1 LPDARLPQAQRQ
13 LSLKTWTEH
22 EFSVA
27 TLIRQNTDVRNLP
40 SFYAAVENAR
50 LFYGGVYPFWRG
62 HANID
67 WALTAEVFRSLPNG
81 KRHPEVTLLRTFM
94 GQAESR
100 SHRCPAYDDLV
111 GWLILAR
118 HFGLP
123 TRLLDWSM
131 SPLVA
136 LFFAVED
143 DEANAHIDGALWALS
158 PGQLN
163 NEMIGPDQYRLLL
176 TEDPQVQRLVALAYE
191 PDPTLHKE
199 ATPLVAGKALA
210 VGTRE
215 IDPRVMVQQG
225 AFTIHAGEKNLIDME
240 MKADR
245 PWLIGFR
252 IPWEAKADLRTVLEG
267 LGVSR
272 SSLFPDLGSLAKH
285 LKEKR
290 WSS

>member
-1 LPDARLPQAQRQ
+1 M
-13 LSLKTWTEH
+13 T
-22 EFSVA
+22 
-27 TLIRQNTDVRNLP
+27 TLIRQNIIMDLP
-40 SFYAAVENAR
+40 TFYAAVEEACMAH
-50 LFYGGVYPFWRG
+50 GGIYPFWRG
-62 HANID
+62 HANIV
-67 WALTAEVFRSLPNG
+67 WTLTAEVFRPLPNG
-81 KRHPEVTLLRTFM
+81 KRHPEVTLLQTFR

-100 SHRCPAYDDLV
+100 SHRCPAHDDLV

-143 DEANAHIDGALWALS
+143 AACDTDGALWALS
-158 PGQLN
+158 AGQLN
-163 NEMIGPDQYRLLL
+163 GEMIGPEAYRLLL
-176 TEDPQVQRLVALAYE
+176 TEDPPVKRLVDLAYE
-191 PDPTLHKE
+191 PDPTRHAE
-199 ATPLVAGKALA
+199 AASLAGKALA

-225 AFTIHAGEKNLIDME
+225 AFTIHADAKNLTDME
-240 MKADR
+240 MKNPAR

-252 IPWEAKADLRTVLEG
+252 IPREAKAYLHGVLEN